1 MKISALTMIAALL
14 ALPAC
19 EGGDDTTT
27 DASTGAATEP
37 QTTTATSTTDTTP
50 TSTDPTTT
58 TDPTTD
64 PTTTGEM
71 TTAGG
76 LSFAAD
82 VWDPILSMKCAPC
95 HTAGV
100 SGGLMMGSD
109 AAAAY
114 AAMVDIKSSSSL
126 DYVEPG
132 DSSQSYIFHKI
143 SNTQAEV
150 PMGSGGKMP
159 QVGEITPAELATIT
173 EWIDGGAAK

>member
-1 MKISALTMIAALL
+1 
-14 ALPAC
+14 
-19 EGGDDTTT
+19 
-27 DASTGAATEP
+27 
-37 QTTTATSTTDTTP
+37 
-50 TSTDPTTT
+50 
-58 TDPTTD
+58 
-64 PTTTGEM
+64 M

-114 AAMVDIKSSSSL
+114 AAMVDVKSSSSL
-126 DYVEPG
+126 DHVEPG
-132 DSSQSYIFHKI
+132 DSKQSYIFHKI
-143 SNTQAEV
+143 SNTQADV

-173 EWIDGGAAK
+173 EWIDGGAAM

>member
-1 MKISALTMIAALL
+1 MKISTLSMIAALL

-19 EGGDDTTT
+19 DGGDDTTT
-27 DASTGAATEP
+27 SDGSTSAATDA
-37 QTTTATSTTDTTP
+37 QTTTDPTTDTTP

-58 TDPTTD
+58 TDA
-64 PTTTGEM
+64 TTTGEM

-109 AAAAY
+109 ADAAY
-114 AAMVDIKSSSSL
+114 AAMVDVKSSSSL
-126 DYVEPG
+126 DHVEPG
-132 DSSQSYIFHKI
+132 DSSQSYIFHKL